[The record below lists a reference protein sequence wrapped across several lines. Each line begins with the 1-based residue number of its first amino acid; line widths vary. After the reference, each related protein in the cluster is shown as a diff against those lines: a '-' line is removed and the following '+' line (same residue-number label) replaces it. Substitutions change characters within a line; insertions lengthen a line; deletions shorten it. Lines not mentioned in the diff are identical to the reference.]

1 MDALKKAIVV
11 LWRYIDLVEKDHAD
25 LRREVNAIGD
35 LLIRYLGEIKVEE
48 KHNSNTIAA
57 MMKVLGTIE
66 NTASHL
72 APSHQERLKTMNEMQ
87 AILTDLAIDSSATR
101 Q

>member
-48 KHNSNTIAA
+48 KHNPNTIAA
-57 MMKVLGTIE
+57 IMKVLGTIE

-72 APSHQERLKTMNEMQ
+72 APSHKERVKTMNEMQ
-87 AILTDLAIDSSATR
+87 SIFTDLAIDSSATR